1 MKLTYENYIKC
12 FIADVDCS
20 GTTKN
25 LTLLFFLLFTGVLN
39 LVFGDN
45 NTINNTRTNEKES
58 ELIDIDQQHLDQVNI
73 YF

>member
-1 MKLTYENYIKC
+1 MS
-12 FIADVDCS
+12 IAVKQLNILHYFS
-20 GTTKN
+20 S
-25 LTLLFFLLFTGVLN
+25 FYFQVVLI

-58 ELIDIDQQHLDQVNI
+58 ELIDIDQQHLDQVNK

>member
-45 NTINNTRTNEKES
+45 NTINNTRTKEKET
-58 ELIDIDQQHLDQVNI
+58 ELIDIDHPHLNKANK